1 METKKEIPIYLD
13 LQGNY
18 HPTIFDL
25 SGKAPFELYLQVRRS
40 VTSESDPRDM
50 VIRRNGSVFDLPA
63 ALDKGLL
70 ELIDED
76 TKTAICRPESRERD
90 EHYQD
95 DSPSQ
100 TLESLIKLPTDFRG
114 RGRPTQSV
122 PLGAATVLRPMVQP
136 GHRYTLKTK
145 SNDLGVQ
152 WWTWRSSS
160 QTQEDVDI
168 SASPEPTSLV
178 SHRSAWSRSFR
189 VVSEL
194 EMPPRLTIKL
204 ALAKEDH
211 ATDDQNSSG
220 SSKLPAP
227 IQITITN
234 THDRP
239 ITVKTTGDQH
249 HLQPRGEIANPRSR
263 VTATNPDVRNFS
275 IIDPETQEDFISD
288 APTFISTT
296 SGGGK
301 LLRKQL
307 LTIAPQEQIIRTAR
321 LLGRGLT
328 AGKDY
333 RISLRPAGCW
343 WAFGTLD
350 DLFGDEDSTSMKW
363 PSGPLLLP
371 MPLESDD
378 VVVFRACD

>member
-25 SGKAPFELYLQVRRS
+25 SGKAHFELYLQIRRS

-50 VIRRNGSVFDLPA
+50 IIRRHGSVFDLPA

-76 TKTAICRPESRERD
+76 TKTAMRRPESKEQD
-90 EHYQD
+90 EHNQK

-100 TLESLIKLPTDFRG
+100 TSESFIKLPTDFRG
-114 RGRPTQSV
+114 RGRPIQSV
-122 PLGAATVLRPMVQP
+122 PLGAAAVLSPMVQP
-136 GHRYTLKTK
+136 GHRYTLKAK
-145 SNDLGVQ
+145 GNDLGVQ
-152 WWTWRSSS
+152 WWTWRNPSE
-160 QTQEDVDI
+160 TQEDVDT
-168 SASPEPTSLV
+168 SASPEPTRLV
-178 SHRSAWSRSFR
+178 STRPSWSRSFQ

-194 EMPPRLTIKL
+194 EMPPKLTINL
-204 ALAKEDH
+204 ALAGEDH
-211 ATDDQNSSG
+211 ATDDKRSSE
-220 SSKLPAP
+220 SSKLSPT
-227 IQITITN
+227 IQIIITN

-249 HLQPRGEIANPRSR
+249 HLLPHGEIANPRSR

-275 IIDPETQEDFISD
+275 VVDQETQEDLISD
-288 APTFISTT
+288 APTFVSPAG
-296 SGGGK
+296 GGGK
-301 LLRKQL
+301 LLRTQL
-307 LTIAPQEQIIRTAR
+307 LTLAPREQVIRTAK
-321 LLGRGLT
+321 LPERGLV
-328 AGKDY
+328 AGKEY
-333 RISLRPAGCW
+333 RISLRPTGCW
-343 WAFGTLD
+343 WTTGTLD

-363 PSGPLLLP
+363 PSGPTLLP

-378 VVVFRACD
+378 VVVFRAND